1 MMKIMKNLGQN
12 KNNMRKKI
20 INEKKMN
27 YTFKEI

>member
-1 MMKIMKNLGQN
+1 MMKMMKNLGQN

-20 INEKKMN
+20 INGKKMN

>member
-1 MMKIMKNLGQN
+1 MMKNLGQN

-20 INEKKMN
+20 INGKKMN

>member
-1 MMKIMKNLGQN
+1 MKIMKNLGQN

-20 INEKKMN
+20 INGKKMN

>member
-20 INEKKMN
+20 INGKKMN

>member
-1 MMKIMKNLGQN
+1 MMKIMTNLGQN

-20 INEKKMN
+20 INGKKMN

>member
-20 INEKKMN
+20 INGKKMN
-27 YTFKEI
+27 YIFKET